1 MMTKRLALCVAA
13 CALLAGGSSARA
25 STALV
30 GNVKATELRVAFAD
44 AAWSTVWTSLRVEEA
59 GPFALV
65 VPLPDGAYV
74 DQSSDAWFE
83 ALEVATATR
92 VLPPEGLNPY
102 CPGKDGPADPF
113 DVAGSTGHT
122 ESLAPETIAL
132 ADDAAAVATW
142 AQGQG
147 LTLDGA
153 LETALGS
160 AGAKRFLCVRFT
172 SPGGAVTTPTLR
184 VSAPQGLP
192 TLPFSI
198 TRASAAPLRV
208 SAWFVGEGR
217 GDLGGTTA
225 VPVPGSEVTWNA
237 KTQTSDAVAARDA
250 LLSAQPDGV
259 TLESTAHDAFATSV
273 LFANDSASIDP
284 VVVTYFQRA
293 AAYGNAPS
301 GAAACIAAAKPLF
314 ATAGAVSPTCPRGDL
329 AAPPAACTPAAPGP
343 GELDAAKLAC
353 GPGADDLAI
362 ALSGAASKTARLTR
376 RTFVI
381 AQGASGK
388 DRTVTFG
395 AGAAVQPVLEAGS
408 VDVSDCFASGG
419 SGGGGMGGSGGS
431 TGTTTSTSTT
441 PTTGGQGQ
449 GGSGAGTSGN
459 GNGAYGGSPPGHGGW
474 PGEGA
479 TAGDPYAYVDPIGCA
494 CNGTVDTTDTT
505 ATADSCDG
513 SSPTSDP
520 ASDSC
525 SGDSAGTTAS
535 DACSGDSAGTASDAC
550 SGDSAGTASDA
561 CSGDSAGTAS
571 DCAITHRPAGR
582 RTAAP
587 RLSLLTLAAIAL
599 VLPLRRRGTR
609 KKRQA

>member
-1 MMTKRLALCVAA
+1 MTKRLALCVAA
-13 CALLAGGSSARA
+13 CALLAGGNSARA
-25 STALV
+25 STAFV
-30 GNVKATELRVAFAD
+30 GNGKATELRVAFAD

-102 CPGKDGPADPF
+102 CPGKGGPADPF

-122 ESLAPETIAL
+122 ESLAPEAIAL

-147 LTLDGA
+147 LTLGGA

-172 SPGGAVTTPTLR
+172 SPGGSVTTPTLR

-198 TRASAAPLRV
+198 THAAAAPLRV
-208 SAWFVGEGR
+208 STWLIGGGR

-225 VPVPGSEVTWNA
+225 VPVPGSEVAWNA
-237 KTQTSDAVAARDA
+237 KAQTSDYVAVRDA
-250 LLSAQPDGV
+250 SLAAQPDGA
-259 TLESTAHDAFATSV
+259 TLESAAHDAFATSV
-273 LFANDSASIDP
+273 PFANDSASIDP
-284 VVVTYFQRA
+284 AVVTYFQRA

-301 GAAACIAAAKPLF
+301 GADACIAAAKPLF
-314 ATAGAVSPTCPRGDL
+314 AAAGVVSAACPRGDL
-329 AAPPAACTPAAPGP
+329 AAPPAACTAAAPLP

-362 ALSGAASKTARLTR
+362 ALSGAASKTAWLTR

-381 AQGASGK
+381 GPGASGK

-395 AGAAVQPVLEAGS
+395 AGAAVQPILEAAG

-419 SGGGGMGGSGGS
+419 SGGGGVGGAGGS
-431 TGTTTSTSTT
+431 TGTTTSTSTST
-441 PTTGGQGQ
+441 TTTTTGGQGQ
-449 GGSGAGTSGN
+449 GGSGAGTG
-459 GNGAYGGSPPGHGGW
+459 GTGAYGGSPPGHGGW

-479 TAGDPYAYVDPIGCA
+479 TAGDPYVYVDPIGCA
-494 CNGTVDTTDTT
+494 CSGPVDTGDTA

-513 SSPTSDP
+513 SSPTSDTVDDGCSGDSAGTTSDGCSGDSGGT

-525 SGDSAGTTAS
+525 SGDSG
-535 DACSGDSAGTASDAC
+535 GG
-550 SGDSAGTASDA
+550 SDA

-571 DCAITHRPAGR
+571 DCAVTHRPGR

-587 RLSLLTLAAIAL
+587 RMSILTLAALAL
-599 VLPLRRRGTR
+599 ILPLRRRGTR